1 MEPVMKL
8 ASTNKSVA
16 GHDPA
21 TETIFLSHRH
31 ASFLAKM
38 SDEINPAMPKAFGW
52 PHAIRTILDRIEE
65 SKIDLTVA
73 SSEHEI
79 AQLAAGELR
88 AKGRRR
94 TASR

>member
-1 MEPVMKL
+1 MKL
-8 ASTNKSVA
+8 ISMNRSVA
-16 GHDPA
+16 GSEPA
-21 TETIFLSHRH
+21 TETIVLSKRH

-38 SDEINPAMPKAFGW
+38 SDEINPAMPKAFAW

-65 SKIDLTVA
+65 SNIDLTAA

-94 TASR
+94 SASRD

>member
-1 MEPVMKL
+1 MKL
-8 ASTNKSVA
+8 ASTNKGVA

-21 TETIFLSHRH
+21 TETILLSQRH
-31 ASFLAKM
+31 ASFLTKM
-38 SDEINPAMPKAFGW
+38 SGEINPAMPTAFGW

-94 TASR
+94 TATRN

>member
-1 MEPVMKL
+1 MKPV
-8 ASTNKSVA
+8 SNDGRVA
-16 GHDPA
+16 GQNPA
-21 TETIFLSHRH
+21 TETIFLSQRH

-38 SDEINPAMPKAFGW
+38 SGEINPEMPKTFGW

-65 SKIDLTVA
+65 SNIDLTVA
-73 SSEHEI
+73 SSEYEI

-94 TASR
+94 TASRA

>member
-1 MEPVMKL
+1 MKL
-8 ASTNKSVA
+8 VSMNGSVA
-16 GHDPA
+16 GQDPA
-21 TETIFLSHRH
+21 TETIFLSQRH

-38 SDEINPAMPKAFGW
+38 SGEINPEMPKAFGW

-73 SSEHEI
+73 SSEYEI

-94 TASR
+94 TAVSRA

>member
-1 MEPVMKL
+1 
-8 ASTNKSVA
+8 
-16 GHDPA
+16 
-21 TETIFLSHRH
+21 
-31 ASFLAKM
+31 M

-52 PHAIRTILDRIEE
+52 PQAIRTILDRIEE

-73 SSEHEI
+73 SSEYEI

-94 TASR
+94 LASR